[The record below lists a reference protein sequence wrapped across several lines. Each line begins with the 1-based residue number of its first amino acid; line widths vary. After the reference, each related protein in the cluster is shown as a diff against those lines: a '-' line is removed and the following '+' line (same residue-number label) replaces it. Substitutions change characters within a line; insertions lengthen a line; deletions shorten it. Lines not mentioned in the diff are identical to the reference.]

1 MPPPADNPLLSGASS
16 ASLGLTKLELPVDLN
31 ELFTYSFSV
40 GFDNLRVALEFLTKN
55 MNMQNMRVAE
65 IEKQMAEKKPSNI
78 NPAAVDS
85 LVSRCD
91 KLEEENRALKEE
103 LSALSQ
109 QQLESSQKIDSI
121 AENMDK
127 NTTMTEEALAASR
140 FLQDQMTGLAADQQ
154 RAVAQAEDA
163 ATKATAIEEELDKF
177 RPFLD
182 DIVSVTERVKHIEED
197 LRASL
202 HVPTTPGGGI
212 STIDILGIKK
222 EVRAR
227 ASQEELD
234 RNTKL
239 LRELEAKLALLP
251 SFDSLSVLRDDVRR
265 VTDRCDET
273 DEKIEELSDKISGN
287 SQQLAL
293 NQDLLLHLQD
303 NVAQKIDA
311 SSTPLVADQGSSSPR
326 AGEGGARTPLP
337 LYVSQMSSSQ
347 APPALLG
354 SVQTAKIKE
363 LERRVKEVEEQMA
376 KKNASTS
383 ILENVISASAAQ
395 AAGLASGPDQR
406 APLVRSNSKLTGSNA
421 KGRPTSQAQVLA
433 DVSKDIGAEIQLRL
447 RAFEKEID
455 GVKFAVN
462 QLSSIKDGENA
473 AAVASSSSAVGNNPS
488 TASATSSSSPSP
500 RPELV
505 KVKTG
510 ADLGRSSSIDQATYQ
525 TYNARINRLEQLLDA
540 AAQKQDLSTLEEI
553 VITLQERLA
562 RKADR
567 GDIESLRF
575 MTRQGTSS
583 PIAVPASVSV
593 PVPAAVADDDPAYT
607 AYKLQ
612 ELSAGIQ
619 AIQEALSSYVSHSEL
634 DEMMRNIRSMTMHQ
648 QRRRG
653 GDDNGSFGGA
663 SSGGGSSRN
672 LLNSPR
678 DQNRVS
684 AMEARVV
691 AVEANLDKFR
701 QVISASLESTARDV
715 DDIRNASLPQ
725 LRRELA
731 DKSDLDRTR
740 TLEVMITRIRE
751 RMNEIM
757 TDLITS
763 TQATTANG
771 DGQAASPGG
780 ANAGNAGN
788 AADMH
793 VVKGMLYKLEDKIDS
808 VKRSC
813 DDNERAIRT
822 QSQPGAAATGGAAA
836 SGAQASSGS
845 LTVINSAITRLETTV
860 RGLQQQVD
868 DVQALFNGQLS
879 SRAGD
884 DGKASPDGVRVR
896 MSQFSPDS
904 DGQLSES
911 LRALVAQVR
920 DELVMMIQKLQ
931 SQVLDR
937 ATVDMLTAL
946 AEQLQTKADQAVVAK
961 KADRNEIR
969 RAIRALEK
977 QVSMI
982 SSPSGRLSPVGGNN
996 MELDGEA
1003 ILARKPLE
1011 GWKCGSCDRPLDKM
1025 WGAPAEFN
1033 PWNKLPQA
1041 PDKNFKYGP
1050 GFSRIL
1056 SSMKTLPS
1064 PERSRMESAFS
1075 SQHQYL
1081 ESSVASLPPGSA
1093 PTVNVSSPQEQYRE
1107 NYSTP
1112 AGIQAS
1118 YAAGHYRD
1126 SLPPTVNSSP
1136 REKGVSLPPAV
1147 KRPATSEVTYRA
1159 HASSGHA

>member
-1 MPPPADNPLLSGASS
+1 
-16 ASLGLTKLELPVDLN
+16 
-31 ELFTYSFSV
+31 
-40 GFDNLRVALEFLTKN
+40 
-55 MNMQNMRVAE
+55 
-65 IEKQMAEKKPSNI
+65 
-78 NPAAVDS
+78 
-85 LVSRCD
+85 
-91 KLEEENRALKEE
+91 
-103 LSALSQ
+103 
-109 QQLESSQKIDSI
+109 
-121 AENMDK
+121 MDK

-154 RAVAQAEDA
+154 RAVEQAEEA
-163 ATKATAIEEELDKF
+163 ATKAAAIEEDLDKF

-182 DIVSVTERVKHIEED
+182 DIVSVTDRVKHIEED

-251 SFDSLSVLRDDVRR
+251 SFDSLSILRDDVRK

-273 DEKIEELSDKISGN
+273 DEKLEELSDKISGN

-311 SSTPLVADQGSSSPR
+311 SSSPSVGDQGSSSPR
-326 AGEGGARTPLP
+326 GGEGGARTPLP

-383 ILENVISASAAQ
+383 ILDNVISASAAQ
-395 AAGLASGPDQR
+395 AAGLASGPDQK
-406 APLVRSNSKLTGSNA
+406 APLVRGNSKLTGSNV
-421 KGRPTSQAQVLA
+421 KGKPTSQAQVLA

-462 QLSSIKDGENA
+462 QLSSIKDVANA
-473 AAVASSSSAVGNNPS
+473 AAVADSSSTAANTPS
-488 TASATSSSSPSP
+488 TAGGGSASASASP

-505 KVKTG
+505 KMKTG
-510 ADLGRSSSIDQATYQ
+510 SDLARGSSVDQATYQ

-567 GDIESLRF
+567 GDIEALRL
-575 MTRQGTSS
+575 MRRQGTTTAVGS
-583 PIAVPASVSV
+583 PVSVSV
-593 PVPAAVADDDPAYT
+593 PVAVADDDPGYT

-612 ELSAGIQ
+612 ELSAGMQ

-653 GDDNGSFGGA
+653 GDDTASFGGPG
-663 SSGGGSSRN
+663 SGGSSRN

-691 AVEANLDKFR
+691 AVEANFDKFR

-763 TQATTANG
+763 TQATNANG
-771 DGQAASPGG
+771 DGVAASPSG
-780 ANAGNAGN
+780 ASAGS

-813 DDNERAIRT
+813 EDNERAIRT
-822 QSQPGAAATGGAAA
+822 QTQAGPAAAGGAAGSA
-836 SGAQASSGS
+836 AQASSGS

-879 SRAGD
+879 SKSGD

-982 SSPSGRLSPVGGNN
+982 SNPSGRLSPVGGNN

-1075 SQHQYL
+1075 SQHQYG
-1081 ESSVASLPPGSA
+1081 ESSVASIPPGSA

-1112 AGIQAS
+1112 AGIQSS

-1159 HASSGHA
+1159 HAASGHA